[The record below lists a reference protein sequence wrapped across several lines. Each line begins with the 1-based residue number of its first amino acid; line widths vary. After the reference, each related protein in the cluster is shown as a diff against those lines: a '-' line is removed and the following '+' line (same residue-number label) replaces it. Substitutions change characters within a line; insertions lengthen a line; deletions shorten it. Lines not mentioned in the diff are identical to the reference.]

1 MKDAR
6 DRGDEPQGDDSF
18 RSLHCLEETM
28 AIIVV
33 GLVMVVTAFA
43 LWVRRNNQWDVT
55 QDAMSD
61 SWMRD
66 HVYRTGATRAWPD

>member
-1 MKDAR
+1 
-6 DRGDEPQGDDSF
+6 
-18 RSLHCLEETM
+18 M